1 VKINA
6 IITEATGGIS
16 HPKPREIFHTDFF
29 NLTPFDAEKA
39 AQKVRLAE
47 DAWNTRNPVRVSLAY
62 THDCVWRNRSEFL
75 TGRDAIVQFLTRK
88 WNKELDYRLIKELWA
103 FQGNRIA
110 VRFAYEWR
118 DDSADKADGPTG
130 GFFSATSLPLAEAAS
145 SNPMCC
151 NGR

>member
-62 THDCVWRNRSEFL
+62 THDCVWRNRS
-75 TGRDAIVQFLTRK
+75 
-88 WNKELDYRLIKELWA
+88 
-103 FQGNRIA
+103 
-110 VRFAYEWR
+110 
-118 DDSADKADGPTG
+118 
-130 GFFSATSLPLAEAAS
+130 AAS
-145 SNPMCC
+145 RWLKPRPATRCADDATLKLLNMP
-151 NGR
+151 